1 MQVQFNS
8 DSSVMGTENVAERI
22 EAAVREKLAR
32 FESKLTRIEI
42 HVRDENGAKHGA
54 DDKACMIEARI
65 SGCKPI
71 GVTGKSDTVDGA
83 ARRAC
88 DRGPAPPR
96 AATAPSSSAAPN
108 AAPATRARLFFFGT
122 RGCCS
127 SSASTRGCCSSS
139 AMLPF
144 AAAASPGALLR
155 PRISVW
161 SPTEIEIRFREG

>member
-54 DDKACMIEARI
+54 DDKACTIEARI
-65 SGCKPI
+65 SGGKPI

-83 ARRAC
+83 ARK
-88 DRGPAPPR
+88 
-96 AATAPSSSAAPN
+96 AAISAASSPGIRMV
-108 AAPATRARLFFFGT
+108 APTWSIGWAPMVKLMGSRSPRPT
-122 RGCCS
+122 
-127 SSASTRGCCSSS
+127 
-139 AMLPF
+139 
-144 AAAASPGALLR
+144 AAS
-155 PRISVW
+155 
-161 SPTEIEIRFREG
+161 